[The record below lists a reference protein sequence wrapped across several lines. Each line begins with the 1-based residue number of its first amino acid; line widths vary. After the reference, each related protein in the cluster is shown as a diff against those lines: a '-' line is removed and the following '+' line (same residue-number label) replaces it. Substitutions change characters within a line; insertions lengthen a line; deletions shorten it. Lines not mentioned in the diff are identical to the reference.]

1 MFIKTLTAVFK
12 PRLQSMSAM
21 IMVNDCTTICDSLQ
35 ICNIIDTGPFI
46 EALRDTIKVYF
57 YYRHTLF

>member
-1 MFIKTLTAVFK
+1 
-12 PRLQSMSAM
+12 
-21 IMVNDCTTICDSLQ
+21 MVNDCTTICDSLQ

-57 YYRHTLF
+57 YYRHTLTTTLSRLFYLF